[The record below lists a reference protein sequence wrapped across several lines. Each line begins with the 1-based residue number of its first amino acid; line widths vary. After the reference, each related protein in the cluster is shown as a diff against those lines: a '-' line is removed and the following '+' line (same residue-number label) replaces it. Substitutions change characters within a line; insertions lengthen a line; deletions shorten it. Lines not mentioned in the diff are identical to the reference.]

1 MSEKLKRRGGNA
13 RKAAAAQGKARKARA
28 VRKSTGSAVD
38 AAMALVPLSDEQ
50 LHRVFL
56 VLILGGALAL
66 AAVVASQAGV
76 PALANQQVAA
86 VTAGAGFEVR
96 RVEVRG
102 TQHLNELKVY
112 ERVLSQRNRAMTQ
125 VDLAGLRA
133 DLLQLSWVKDAR
145 VSRQL
150 PDTLVVDIVER
161 KPHAVLRTADHL
173 MLIDEDGVA
182 LDPVS
187 ADAAKDMLVLS
198 GPGVAGQVAALSTLL
213 EAAPALKPQVAE
225 AEWVGN
231 RRWNLLFKTGQVLA
245 LPEGDRS
252 SADALVSFAR
262 LDGTNRLLGGR
273 VTAFDMRAPD
283 RIYLRVPGRS
293 APATS
298 TPVSAP
304 SAAASTPSATLAAA
318 DTAVA
323 AGAIHA
329 VTSHAVTSHAVTS
342 HAVTSHAV
350 TSHATATHA
359 AAIHTAAARVAS
371 AHGTARHVAA
381 AHAGLASRAAD
392 PVAHIVNHSASKSA
406 GHAAG
411 HSHPAAAGHSASKN
425 ASAPHTHSATHVAS
439 AIHHPAPASKKVG
452 HSSQSAIHASATH
465 AATHTASHSGPHTVS
480 PNASHTH
487 GHAVVHNAPHTAGH
501 LASHTASHTASRK
514 AN

>member
-1 MSEKLKRRGGNA
+1 MSEKLKRRASSGSGTA

-28 VRKSTGSAVD
+28 ARKSAGSAMD

-56 VLILGGALAL
+56 VLILGGAAAL

-125 VDLAGLRA
+125 VDLAALRT

-161 KPHAVLRTADHL
+161 KPHAVLRSGDHL
-173 MLIDEDGVA
+173 VLIDETGVA
-182 LDPVS
+182 LDAVS
-187 ADAAKDMLVLS
+187 EAAAKDMLVLS
-198 GPGVAGQVAALSTLL
+198 GAGVAGQVAALSTLL

-245 LPEGDRS
+245 LPEGERS
-252 SADALVSFAR
+252 AADALVSFAR

-283 RIYLRVPGRS
+283 RIYLRVPGRG
-293 APATS
+293 AEP
-298 TPVSAP
+298 TPTAA
-304 SAAASTPSATLAAA
+304 SAAASVAAPAAPSAPATLAAA
-318 DTAVA
+318 DTAIPAAVA
-323 AGAIHA
+323 GPAHA
-329 VTSHAVTSHAVTS
+329 TGPAEPATHAPHARALIVKHVASASGSHTTSHAGPNASSHA
-342 HAVTSHAV
+342 AP
-350 TSHATATHA
+350 
-359 AAIHTAAARVAS
+359 
-371 AHGTARHVAA
+371 HGA
-381 AHAGLASRAAD
+381 AHAGRAGGEAD
-392 PVAHIVNHSASKSA
+392 PVAHIVSHSAHNPGGHAASAAAASHSASA
-406 GHAAG
+406 AHTHGAAHVAAAAHHAAPATKAAARSA
-411 HSHPAAAGHSASKN
+411 HVASHTPAKHPAAHVASRAGA
-425 ASAPHTHSATHVAS
+425 HTAAHVATHVA
-439 AIHHPAPASKKVG
+439 A
-452 HSSQSAIHASATH
+452 
-465 AATHTASHSGPHTVS
+465 HTASHKVT
-480 PNASHTH
+480 
-487 GHAVVHNAPHTAGH
+487 HTA
-501 LASHTASHTASRK
+501 ARTASRE